1 MNENKVLYKIKSLES
16 AIVRQ
21 LETDIDEKIKVR
33 QSLPTFT
40 QLRIIEYILKH
51 EKESIYQK
59 DLEKV
64 LNLRRATVSG
74 VLQTMEKNNLIKR
87 EISDDDARAKEI
99 LLNDDAKNMFLKRK
113 NKIEEMEGQ
122 VISGLS
128 HEEITIFSQVLDKMC
143 NNINRL

>member
-16 AIVRQ
+16 AIVRK